1 MSKDPDGG
9 YNMGG
14 MNRNQMMAQARKM
27 QEQLVAA
34 QQQAAAT
41 EVSASGWRWVGK
53 GYCYG

>member
-1 MSKDPDGG
+1 MSKGSRGG

-41 EVSASGWRWVGK
+41 EVVGLGRRWVGK